1 LELIRRIDNY
11 SDGSTRDYAL
21 VHNEIGRV
29 PVQPSTNRHS
39 RPRLII
45 LLLLVAGVLS
55 VLYYPYNSSFNPAP
69 LLLAV
74 STLPLPFLVAVEGFY
89 LVSGRV
95 RKREL
100 PLMFAFGI
108 VATVISALFNTTL
121 TTAGPCALGVSGSG
135 FPLPWYLTFTHY
147 TGLDGPPCGLSPDLT
162 TYWRTFAFFSF
173 LFDTI
178 FYAGLAMSRKEIFA
192 WFKGSVWQSEGSLPE
207 SPKES
212 P

>member
-1 LELIRRIDNY
+1 MQ
-11 SDGSTRDYAL
+11 A
-21 VHNEIGRV
+21 
-29 PVQPSTNRHS
+29 STNHHS

-55 VLYYPYNSSFNPAP
+55 ILYYPYNSPFNPASV
-69 LLLAV
+69 LLGV
-74 STLPLPFLVAVEGFY
+74 SILCLPFLVAMEGFY
-89 LVSGRV
+89 VVSGRV

-100 PLMFAFGI
+100 PSVLAFGI
-108 VATVISALFNTTL
+108 AATVISALFNTTL
-121 TTAGPCALGVSGSG
+121 TTVGPCALGVSGSG

-147 TGLDGPPCGLSPDLT
+147 TGLDGPPCALSPDLT

-178 FYAGLAMSRKEIFA
+178 FYAGLAMSRNEIYA
-192 WFKGSVWQSEGSLPE
+192 WFKGSGLQSRESLPA
-207 SPKES
+207 SPKEN